1 MPKYTL
7 FYICFGEDLFI
18 STMSEIDHYKNQSQN
33 WELHTFS
40 FIIIQ
45 IFIIYKNSDESS
57 LEALFNM
64 ICAYKIGICNLNLE
78 IDIDLYLLCLN
89 LTAILTISWQMS
101 ATYKN
106 WLDCVIYRP
115 EGLSSIFICLIFY
128 VLFSMCKY
136 SFYCVLLDS
145 QPSLR

>member
-1 MPKYTL
+1 MPKYTS
-7 FYICFGEDLFI
+7 FYFCFGENLFI

-64 ICAYKIGICNLNLE
+64 IGAYKIGICNLNLE

>member
-1 MPKYTL
+1 MDISSHKGYTYL
-7 FYICFGEDLFI
+7 GIGAYRVLYFFEKHFFVFGY
-18 STMSEIDHYKNQSQN
+18 MSYSKS
-33 WELHTFS
+33 
-40 FIIIQ
+40 
-45 IFIIYKNSDESS
+45 KNSDESS

-106 WLDCVIYRP
+106 RLDCVIYRP